1 MCSIVFGVH
10 TYTIQRSFCFYPKDW
25 GSIIVQDVGIFFSR
39 KQSVKPRRL
48 P

>member
-1 MCSIVFGVH
+1 MYSIVFGVH

-25 GSIIVQDVGIFFSR
+25 GRQDVGIFFSWKR
-39 KQSVKPRRL
+39 SVKPRRL